1 MYARQ
6 SALILTLVALAVPAA
21 PAQASFTGLER
32 IGPFTATTSAAKSV
46 TATCPAGKRIVGLGG
61 DTTPGN
67 GRVLIDRIRPSADLT
82 SVTLHANED
91 QAGTTD
97 AWYLQSFVICAPAPA
112 GLERVSATSPSNS
125 SNKSVAAT
133 CPTGKFLLGSSAEIT
148 GAPGEV
154 ILDGLVPGTGLQ
166 SVTVNALEDEGAGTS
181 LNWSITAYAICA
193 PKAAGLQRV
202 AVTGSSDSTSSKIA
216 TADCP
221 VGKSVIGV
229 YGTINSPNGQ
239 VVLDSLFPNI
249 AMTSANIAAAED
261 GTGNTANWSLTA
273 YAVCASTTE
282 LVTVAPPGRG
292 TSGGAGFQGSCP
304 AGKLPA
310 GVGGDI
316 TGGFGRMGIQALRP
330 GFGSANEWR
339 TSTMSDPSATIE
351 NWSLAAQ
358 GICTTA
364 IAGQEVV
371 GVLSL
376 ADSTAEK
383 SVTAACPAGKRV
395 IGGGGAIGTSDFAIQ
410 RILTGVT
417 PNSAL
422 TTVTATGHED
432 EAGYGQ
438 DWTVVAYA
446 VCAAAPAGLQRV
458 TATSPLGSDEFSQA
472 SVNCPVGKHMLGIGG
487 TINGGAGQVLID
499 DLKTNAALS
508 KATITGFEDTA
519 GFDADWNVTAYAICV
534 TR

>member
-1 MYARQ
+1 M
-6 SALILTLVALAVPAA
+6 
-21 PAQASFTGLER
+21 
-32 IGPFTATTSAAKSV
+32 
-46 TATCPAGKRIVGLGG
+46 
-61 DTTPGN
+61 
-67 GRVLIDRIRPSADLT
+67 
-82 SVTLHANED
+82 
-91 QAGTTD
+91 
-97 AWYLQSFVICAPAPA
+97 ICAPAPA
-112 GLERVSATSPSNS
+112 GLELVSATSPSNS
-125 SNKSVAAT
+125 SNKSVVAT

-154 ILDGLVPGTGLQ
+154 ILDGLVPGTGLK

-181 LNWSITAYAICA
+181 QNWSITAYAICA
-193 PKAAGLQRV
+193 PKVAGLQRV
-202 AVTGSSDSTSSKIA
+202 AVTGPSDSTSSKLA

-261 GTGNTANWSLTA
+261 GTGNSANWSLTA

-282 LVTVAPPGRG
+282 LVTVTPPGRG
-292 TSGGAGFQGSCP
+292 TSGGAGFQGTCP

-330 GFGSANEWR
+330 GFSSANEWR

-351 NWSLAAQ
+351 NWLLAAQ
-358 GICTTA
+358 GVCTTA

-371 GVLSL
+371 GVESL

-395 IGGGGAIGTSDFAIQ
+395 IGGGGAIGTSDFAVQ

-417 PNSAL
+417 PNSTL

-432 EAGYGQ
+432 EAGYSQ

-472 SVNCPVGKHMLGIGG
+472 SVNCPAGKHILGIGG
-487 TINGGAGQVLID
+487 TINGGEGQVLID
-499 DLKTNAALS
+499 DLRTDAALS
-508 KATITGFEDTA
+508 KATITGFEDTT
-519 GFDADWNVTAYAICV
+519 GFDPDWNVTAYAICV